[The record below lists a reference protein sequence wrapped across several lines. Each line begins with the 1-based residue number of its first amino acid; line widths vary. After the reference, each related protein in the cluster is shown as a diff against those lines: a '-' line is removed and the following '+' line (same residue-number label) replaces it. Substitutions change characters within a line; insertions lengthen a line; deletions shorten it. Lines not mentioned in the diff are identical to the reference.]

1 MKIFHC
7 VLTRKFVFSS
17 NSSWFWKSNSILT
30 SFFSYR
36 CRELNFTFGFRTC
49 SCLKHKKCSWNEY
62 IWFPHRSISIRTGG
76 RWPRGRWL
84 CWAPIGRHCGGR
96 PPSWAAQAAASTS
109 WRNTS
114 DGLYCRNS
122 NETLILL
129 AASNILTPSVD
140 IFMRV
145 VPYAPHPLSLSEPM
159 GVGVR
164 SAVENFESEVTVQC
178 A

>member
-1 MKIFHC
+1 MDLFEPISFYFW
-7 VLTRKFVFSS
+7 LIWLSLNQSS
-17 NSSWFWKSNSILT
+17 NSAPIIDSLSFYEHKFFLIL
-30 SFFSYR
+30 SVKFAKK
-36 CRELNFTFGFRTC
+36 NF
-49 SCLKHKKCSWNEY
+49 HQ
-62 IWFPHRSISIRTGG
+62 IAIAHRSISTRTSG
-76 RWPRGRWL
+76 RWPSGRWL
-84 CWAPIGRHCGGR
+84 RWTPIGRHCGGR